1 MLEKKI
7 MALQKYDDR
16 WWSDIIRTEIRL
28 PLKGPRRFCVLLPL
42 RPGARLA
49 RATVLKK
56 MTDGLVSK
64 ARALVARHLPAM
76 SPGESADP
84 AEAYLHACLAV
95 PFFCYVSPA
104 TYGLADEITSNKQGI
119 ERSAPGPEDAV

>member
-1 MLEKKI
+1 M
-7 MALQKYDDR
+7 
-16 WWSDIIRTEIRL
+16 
-28 PLKGPRRFCVLLPL
+28 
-42 RPGARLA
+42 A

-84 AEAYLHACLAV
+84 AEAYLHACLAI

>member
-28 PLKGPRRFCVLLPL
+28 PLKGPRGFCVLLPL
-42 RPGARLA
+42 RPVARLA
-49 RATVLKK
+49 RATVLKR

-64 ARALVARHLPAM
+64 ARALVARHPPAM
-76 SPGESADP
+76 STGVSADP

-104 TYGLADEITSNKQGI
+104 TYGVADEITSNKQGI
-119 ERSAPGPEDAV
+119 ERNAPAPEDAV